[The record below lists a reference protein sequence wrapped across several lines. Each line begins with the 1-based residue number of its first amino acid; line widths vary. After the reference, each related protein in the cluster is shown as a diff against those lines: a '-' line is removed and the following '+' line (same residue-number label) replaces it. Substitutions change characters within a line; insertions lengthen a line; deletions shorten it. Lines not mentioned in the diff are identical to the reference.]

1 MISERLLARS
11 NDLRNAVK
19 LDRDAILSLAES
31 IEQLANDVA
40 NMERLVIPAAARR
53 AADIGGNVVS
63 IADWRAK

>member
-31 IEQLANDVA
+31 IEQLAHDVA
-40 NMERLVIPAAARR
+40 NMERLVIPPAARL
-53 AADIGGNVVS
+53 ADFGGNVVAL
-63 IADWRAK
+63 ADWRSK